1 MNIFEQD
8 KERARK
14 VIAAYIEPDPERG
27 KRERMAESIGVN
39 RTEQT
44 RELIFAD
51 KLDEIG
57 EYYSDC
63 GAMRKVKETFPDDDT
78 INQWADYFISLDMAM
93 IEILGKE
100 LYAAQGPAQ
109 L

>member
-14 VIAAYIEPDPERG
+14 IIAGYVEPDPEKG
-27 KRERMAESIGVN
+27 KRERMAENIGVN

-44 RELIFAD
+44 MDLIFAE
-51 KLDEIG
+51 KLDEIS

-63 GAMRKVKETFPDDDT
+63 GVMRKVKETFPDDDT
-78 INQWADYFISLDMAM
+78 LNQWADYFISLDMAM
-93 IEILGKE
+93 IEILGGE
-100 LYAAQGPAQ
+100 LNAAQRPQGI
-109 L
+109 